1 MKKIPLVVIVGP
13 TGVGKTDL
21 AIRLAKGIHGEIV
34 SADSMQ
40 IYRYMNIG
48 TAKPTLEERQGI
60 PHYMMDVVEPDEAFN
75 AALFQ
80 KGAGESIRKINA
92 GKKLPIL
99 AEGTGLYI
107 NSILYPMGF
116 TDAAEDPEYRHYL
129 NKVLEQHDNQ
139 YLHHLLEQNVPDT
152 AARLHSNDTRRTIR
166 ALEVYHVTGKTMMEF
181 RQDYHNMESPCYDW
195 MLYGLTMG
203 RSKLYERINK
213 RVDRMI
219 QSGLVKEVKKLLD
232 MGYRGDLV
240 SMQGLGYKEILHYL
254 EGRSTWEEAVELLKR
269 NTRRFAKRQLTW
281 FQREKRIHWLD
292 GNQSEDRSFLCDQI
306 ISDIEKKWSF

>member
-99 AEGTGLYI
+99 AGGTGLYI

-116 TDAAEDPEYRHYL
+116 TDAAEDPEYRSHL

-139 YLHHLLEQNVPDT
+139 YLHDLLEQTDPDT
-152 AARLHSNDTRRTIR
+152 AARLHPNDTRRTIR

-269 NTRRFAKRQLTW
+269 
-281 FQREKRIHWLD
+281 
-292 GNQSEDRSFLCDQI
+292 DRKSVV
-306 ISDIEKKWSF
+306 